1 MPRFPKAAV
10 VGLLLV
16 PIFAGAFVIQER
28 GAASGARLFDQVLGL
43 VAERYV
49 DSVDVGSLYE
59 KAARGL
65 IAQLKDPYAELY
77 TPKQVEAFNQ
87 NTGGFYA
94 GTGMSIEDQHG
105 NITVV
110 KVFPHTPA
118 EEAHMMTGDV
128 IVNVDTFSVKGHAWK
143 TDSVSAHL
151 KGQPGTKVSA
161 KIQRVGVAEP
171 FTQNFVRRVVRIP
184 AVDYA
189 IML

>member
-10 VGLLLV
+10 VGLLLI
-16 PIFAGAFVIQER
+16 PLFAGAFVIQER
-28 GAASGARLFDQVLGL
+28 SAQSGARLFDQVLSL
-43 VAERYV
+43 VADRYV
-49 DSVDVGSLYE
+49 DSVDVGALYE

-77 TPKQVEAFNQ
+77 TPKQVEMFNQ

-118 EEAHMMTGDV
+118 CGSRHHDGRPD
-128 IVNVDTFSVKGHAWK
+128 
-143 TDSVSAHL
+143 
-151 KGQPGTKVSA
+151 
-161 KIQRVGVAEP
+161 R
-171 FTQNFVRRVVRIP
+171 VRRHVQRAGARAGRRTRSRP
-184 AVDYA
+184 T
-189 IML
+189 